1 MFQKTVSILL
11 LLTAALPAQA
21 YDLSQHQW
29 RDRLLILAAD
39 DPADATLRDKLEA
52 VRQKQAGIEDRRLV
66 VFQLSAHS
74 GSVDGRTLSA
84 SDLSR
89 LRKLLRIAPGQREMT
104 LIGLDGGIKRRSD
117 LGTDLEEIF
126 AEIDR
131 MPMRRAELDGRRA
144 LE

>member
-1 MFQKTVSILL
+1 MFQKPVLILL
-11 LLTAALPAQA
+11 LLIAALPAQA

-39 DPADATLRDKLEA
+39 DPADAALREKLEA
-52 VRQKQAGIEDRRLV
+52 VRQKQAGIDDRRLV

-74 GSVDGRTLSA
+74 GSVDGRSLSA

-89 LRKLLRIAPGQREMT
+89 LRELLRIAPGQREMI

-131 MPMRRAELDGRRA
+131 MPMRRIELDRRQ
-144 LE
+144 